1 VQQRSHPSAAGR
13 AGCLGPDA
21 QHVADDWFV
30 GFHEGLKA
38 KFWRV
43 ASEPWADDEAA
54 AIAALLDLPA
64 GARVLD
70 APCGAGRIAVRLAA
84 RGLDVTG
91 IDLSGPELE
100 IARGVAAERGVEMR
114 FERRDVRDLPELEFD
129 ALVCWGNSFGY
140 MPHAE
145 TRAHLASCR
154 RALRA
159 GGTLLLDTSTV
170 AELIL
175 GGFRERLDY
184 DLGEVRMSGRQV
196 YDVRKG
202 RLVGELEFTAPAR
215 EPETSTVVHHVYTTA
230 ELVRLLEEAGFA
242 VDELLGDPVA
252 GTPFELGSSRL
263 VVVARAT

>member
-54 AIAALLDLPA
+54 AVAALLDLPA
-64 GARVLD
+64 EARVLD

-84 RGLDVTG
+84 RGLEVTG

-100 IARGVAAERGVEMR
+100 IARGVAAERGVEVR

-159 GGTLLLDTSTV
+159 GGTFLLDTSTV
-170 AELIL
+170 AELML
-175 GGFRERLDY
+175 GRFKERLDY

-215 EPETSTVVHHVYTTA
+215 DPETSTVVHHVYTTA

-252 GTPFELGSSRL
+252 RTPFELRSSRL